1 MTDPGVPSAEPVA
14 DRHRFVSPTRS
25 TQWAVFAAG
34 TIVIL
39 FVWLGPATR
48 NVHWVNGDLLT
59 YRQTLDLMRHG
70 AGYYDAAVTALQ
82 DHSEVR
88 FLRTPIMFW
97 FWERT
102 GLFTWP
108 ATLAVIVAVGILVGI
123 LSWPLAG
130 LGIELW
136 LVGVNHPFGSEQW
149 GYNEVWALPFVL
161 LAMLGV
167 RRERWWLAAMSALVA
182 ALVRETAVLVL
193 VGGAIG
199 AICFKRPL
207 VPWITACLAW
217 AVFIVWHLTQVF
229 PRLEPSPTG
238 PASAGSVFHVLDMFG
253 VWLVPLSAVIVV
265 YALWR
270 TRFTLEWLLVAP
282 VSIAIP
288 LAGFWLYRPYWSYLV
303 LPPAVA
309 LLGFPSSA
317 VRAWRLGSRSPTS
330 PVT

>member
-1 MTDPGVPSAEPVA
+1 MTDPDVRTEGVLAA
-14 DRHRFVSPTRS
+14 RTKFVSPKRS
-25 TQWAVFAAG
+25 MQWAVFAVG
-34 TIVIL
+34 TIAIV
-39 FVWLGPATR
+39 FVWLGPAAR
-48 NVHWVNGDLLT
+48 HVRWVNGDLLT

-70 AGYYDAAVTALQ
+70 VGYYDAVVTALH

-88 FLRTPIMFW
+88 FFRTPIMFW
-97 FWERT
+97 FWQRT
-102 GLFTWP
+102 GLFSWP
-108 ATLAVIVAVGILVGI
+108 ATLAVIVVVGVLVGT

-136 LVGVNHPFGSEQW
+136 LVGVNHPFGAEQW
-149 GYNEVWALPFVL
+149 GYNEIWALPFVL

-167 RRERWWLAAMSALVA
+167 RRERWWLAAMSALIA

-199 AICFKRPL
+199 AIFFKRPP

-217 AVFIVWHLTQVF
+217 SVFIVWHLTQVF
-229 PRLEPSPTG
+229 PRLEPSATG
-238 PASAGSVFHVLDMFG
+238 PASAGSVSHVLDMFG

-270 TRFTLEWLLVAP
+270 TRFTLEWFLVAP
-282 VSIAIP
+282 ASIAIP

-309 LLGFPSSA
+309 LLGTPSLVA
-317 VRAWRLGSRSPTS
+317 KARRLGSRSLVP